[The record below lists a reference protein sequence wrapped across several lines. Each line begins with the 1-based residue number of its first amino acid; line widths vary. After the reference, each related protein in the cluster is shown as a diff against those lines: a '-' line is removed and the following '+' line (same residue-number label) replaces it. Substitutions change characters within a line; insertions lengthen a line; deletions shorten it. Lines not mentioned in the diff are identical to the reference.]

1 MTVDVMKKIARY
13 FAIQAGVLLTTSVLL
28 PMTGTAAALR
38 SSANPSGVSATFG
51 VSGDIDRR
59 NDFFNEFGGNGRTC
73 LSCHRPDEGWS
84 ITPQGMRKRFD
95 RTDGTDSTFRTND
108 GSNSPH
114 ADVSNVD
121 ARRLAYGMLLNKG
134 LIRIGLPIPAMAE
147 FTLTEA
153 DDPYG
158 FVSKD
163 AANPELSLFRRPLP
177 TVNLKFTSSV
187 MWDGRESPVT
197 LSIRE
202 GLSNQT
208 NSANTQH
215 AQGAELTAAQRQ
227 GIVDFE
233 LSLFASQINVR
244 DSVTSIS
251 LGKAASPK
259 TLAEQR
265 FSLGINPP
273 YLAGRSNPAF
283 DNHVF
288 KLFDRWGGRPDRS
301 GSDRRA
307 AISRGQQIFNTRT
320 FVIKGVAGLNDSAL
334 FGKPEQLT
342 ATCGTCHNTPNVG
355 NSSLPLFMNT
365 GVSDADRR
373 TGDLSLY
380 TLTSKATG
388 ESVQTTDPGRAL
400 VTGRWEDIGCF
411 KVPALRGLAAR
422 PPYFHNGSRSDI
434 PDVVDFYESR
444 FGLGL
449 NNRERLDLISFLRA
463 L

>member
-1 MTVDVMKKIARY
+1 MKKITRY
-13 FAIQAGVLLTTSVLL
+13 SVAKAGIFFTASVFL
-28 PMTGTAAALR
+28 PMNGTAAALR
-38 SSANPSGVSATFG
+38 NSANSSGISATF
-51 VSGDIDRR
+51 GDIDRR

-73 LSCHRPDEGWS
+73 LSCHRPGEGWS

-95 RTDGTDSTFRTND
+95 RSDGTDPAFRPND
-108 GSNSPH
+108 GSNSPD
-114 ADVSNVD
+114 ADVSTVD
-121 ARRLAYGMLLNKG
+121 ARRLAYSALLNKG
-134 LIRIGLPIPAMAE
+134 LIRIGLPIPASAE

-163 AANPELSLFRRPLP
+163 AANPDLSLFRRPLP
-177 TVNLKFTSSV
+177 AANLKFASSV
-187 MWDGRESPVT
+187 MWDGRESPPT
-197 LSIRE
+197 FSIRE
-202 GLSNQT
+202 GLGNQA

-227 GIVDFE
+227 SIVDFE
-233 LSLFASQINVR
+233 LSLFASQISVR
-244 DSVTSIS
+244 DSDVSIP

-259 TLAEQR
+259 ILAEQR

-273 YLAGRSNPAF
+273 FLAGRANSAF
-283 DNHVF
+283 DNQVF
-288 KLFDRWGGRPDRS
+288 KLFDRWSGRPDRS

-307 AISRGQQIFNTRT
+307 AIARGQQIFNTRT

-342 ATCGTCHNTPNVG
+342 GTCGTCHNTPNVG
-355 NSSLPLFMNT
+355 NSSSALFMNT

-373 TGDLSLY
+373 TGDLPLY
-380 TLTSKATG
+380 TLTNKTTG
-388 ESVQTTDPGRAL
+388 ESIQTTDPGRAM
-400 VTGRWEDIGCF
+400 VTGLWKDIGCF

-422 PPYFHNGSRSDI
+422 PPYFHNGSRSEI
-434 PDVVDFYESR
+434 PDVVDFYETR